1 MCATWLDFTEK
12 CAEPLLRHST
22 ESCSSS
28 SKSRADA
35 IRVSRRGRWRK
46 ERKADDK
53 IPSKMF
59 ILFSKMKEKTNAY
72 GGRGRRDKLLL
83 CDRKQWGLWKTWTSF
98 KKKKHIQ
105 QHYWHE
111 TEASVYT
118 EGLTVCGI
126 IYHKCIKAENATL
139 RVCKSKNV
147 CVAC

>member
-1 MCATWLDFTEK
+1 MPSSCSKFDSRAAFLTSVNRYSVNVETQEVDDKIKKNKKKRCEDWLQVLMCATWLDFTEK

-59 ILFSKMKEKTNAY
+59 ILFSKTKEKTNAY

-98 KKKKHIQ
+98 
-105 QHYWHE
+105 
-111 TEASVYT
+111 
-118 EGLTVCGI
+118 
-126 IYHKCIKAENATL
+126 
-139 RVCKSKNV
+139 
-147 CVAC
+147 